1 LPWRALGKIEM
12 RVIDAS
18 ALVKYFAKERGWKKV
33 SELIL
38 DGVVSIELVVKE
50 VANSLWKKV
59 RQGDMEPEV
68 ALTLIGKVPKIV
80 KIDSQSPFMT
90 RAFKIALQYSIT
102 VYDALYIAL
111 AENRKYELITCDKK
125 QAEVA
130 KELDIDVLL
139 V

>member
-1 LPWRALGKIEM
+1 M

-18 ALVKYFAKERGWKKV
+18 ALTKYFTKERGWEKV

-38 DGVVSIELVVKE
+38 GGVVSIELVVKE

-59 RQGDMEPEV
+59 RQGDMESEI
-68 ALTLIGKVPKIV
+68 ALALIEKIPKIV
-80 KIDSQSPFMT
+80 KINPQSPFIT
-90 RAFKIALQYSIT
+90 RAFEIALQYSIT

-111 AENRKYELITCDKK
+111 AESRKYELITCDKR
-125 QAEVA
+125 QAGVA
-130 KELDIDVLL
+130 KELNIGVLL

>member
-1 LPWRALGKIEM
+1 M

-18 ALVKYFAKERGWKKV
+18 ALVKYFTKERGWKEV

-38 DGVVSIELVVKE
+38 DGVISIELVMKE

-59 RQGDMEPEV
+59 RQGDMESEV
-68 ALTLIGKVPKIV
+68 ALALIEKVPKIV
-80 KIDSQSPFMT
+80 KINPQYPFMT

-102 VYDALYIAL
+102 VHDALYIAL
-111 AENRKYELITCDKK
+111 AENKKYELITCDKK

-130 KELDIDVLL
+130 KELNVGVLL